1 MLALLTGTES
11 TWDHGRASTLAAR
24 DAKRARPA
32 NGDVLPA
39 ATSSTLARMSL
50 QDRVDELAAQQ
61 GSTEEDRLLH
71 TQIVRYERH
80 GTAHPGVNETYY
92 VVLDDGHEAFHKPFT
107 GVAVPTAQHYGHHPD
122 EVPMHECGAW
132 RLAHRL
138 GPAYA
143 EIVAPCVLRAHE
155 GEAGALSARQFG
167 LPLTDEPLTRV
178 PDRARAA
185 AFFDSLIAQQD
196 RHAGNYRW
204 DGNAEK
210 LGLIDHGFAFARPGQ
225 YVNQSFFVAW
235 RWARDE
241 QALIDAEQQAL
252 RNLLESRDLHGL
264 GRFLLPEEA
273 EALAARADLMLE
285 RSSILAVGEF

>member
-1 MLALLTGTES
+1 LRPARTPGRSGGAQRPTVRFAPY
-11 TWDHGRASTLAAR
+11 GRAA
-24 DAKRARPA
+24 DASAGPRASRS
-32 NGDVLPA
+32 VL
-39 ATSSTLARMSL
+39 
-50 QDRVDELAAQQ
+50 
-61 GSTEEDRLLH
+61 
-71 TQIVRYERH
+71 
-80 GTAHPGVNETYY
+80 
-92 VVLDDGHEAFHKPFT
+92 
-107 GVAVPTAQHYGHHPD
+107 
-122 EVPMHECGAW
+122 
-132 RLAHRL
+132 RLA
-138 GPAYA
+138 
-143 EIVAPCVLRAHE
+143 
-155 GEAGALSARQFG
+155 
-167 LPLTDEPLTRV
+167 
-178 PDRARAA
+178 
-185 AFFDSLIAQQD
+185 IAQQD

-204 DGNAEK
+204 DGDAEK